1 MNRLA
6 IALAPLILAA
16 SAFSAHAQDPH
27 AGHTMPATPALTRP
41 APDPVVRPQTPTRP
55 ATQDPHAG
63 HVMPPAQTT
72 PATDPHAGHRM
83 PAQPVT
89 VDPHAGHIMPS
100 AQTPPEADP
109 HAGHVMP
116 AQSVPVDPHAG
127 HVMPTTPATQ
137 PDPHAGHDMPTTP
150 ATQPDPHAGHDMSTV
165 PPAQAA
171 DPHAGHDMST
181 MSMGPPDVPT
191 SADNP
196 GRPPEAPVPAAAL
209 SGPVHAADLVFGAD
223 TMAAARQVLVHENGD
238 VRTTAVIIDRLEAGL
253 GDDGETWLWDV
264 QGWSGGD
271 INRFWWKSEGEGDFD
286 GGLEETELQAL
297 YSRAVTPFW
306 DVQAGVRQDFRPDG
320 EDTTHLVLGLQGL
333 APYWWEVD
341 AAAFLSTEGD
351 LTARVEAEY
360 DQRITQRLILQPR
373 LEIDV
378 SASDIP
384 ELEIGSGLS
393 SVEAGLRL
401 RYEFRKEFAPYVGVE
416 WSRSFG
422 DTADY
427 IEARGGE
434 AQDTRFVVGLKAW
447 F

>member
-6 IALAPLILAA
+6 VALAPLILAA
-16 SAFSAHAQDPH
+16 SAFSAQAQDPH
-27 AGHTMPATPALTRP
+27 AAHRMPTSPPQSSASP
-41 APDPVVRPQTPTRP
+41 APVASQAPTPP

-63 HVMPPAQTT
+63 HVMPAQAPPA
-72 PATDPHAGHRM
+72 
-83 PAQPVT
+83 
-89 VDPHAGHIMPS
+89 
-100 AQTPPEADP
+100 ADP
-109 HAGHVMP
+109 HAGHQMP
-116 AQSVPVDPHAG
+116 AQPATADPHA
-127 HVMPTTPATQ
+127 
-137 PDPHAGHDMPTTP
+137 DHDMPTTAP
-150 ATQPDPHAGHDMSTV
+150 TQSDPHAGHDMSTMS
-165 PPAQAA
+165 PAQA

-196 GRPPEAPVPAAAL
+196 GRPPEDPLPTAAL
-209 SGPVHAADLVFGAD
+209 SGPVHAADLIFGTEA
-223 TMAAARQVLVHENGD
+223 MAAARQTLIRENGD
-238 VRTTAVIIDRLEAGL
+238 VRTTAVIIDRLEAGF
-253 GDDGETWLWDV
+253 GDEDETYLWDV
-264 QGWSGGD
+264 QGWTGGD
-271 INRFWWKSEGEGDFD
+271 LNRFWWKSEGEGDF
-286 GGLEETELQAL
+286 GGELEEAEVQAL
-297 YSRAVTPFW
+297 YSRAVSPFW

-333 APYWWEVD
+333 APYWWEID
-341 AAAFLSTEGD
+341 AAAFLSTDGD
-351 LTARVEAEY
+351 LTARFEAEY

-373 LEIDV
+373 LEIDA

-416 WSRSFG
+416 WGRALG

-434 AQDTRFVVGLKAW
+434 ADDTRFVIGLKAW

>member
-6 IALAPLILAA
+6 VALAPLILAA
-16 SAFSAHAQDPH
+16 SAFSAQAQDPH
-27 AGHTMPATPALTRP
+27 AGHTMPPASARLAP
-41 APDPVVRPQTPTRP
+41 APAPTPQAPARPP
-55 ATQDPHAG
+55 AQDPHAG
-63 HVMPPAQTT
+63 HVMPPAQTP
-72 PATDPHAGHRM
+72 PA
-83 PAQPVT
+83 
-89 VDPHAGHIMPS
+89 
-100 AQTPPEADP
+100 ADP
-109 HAGHVMP
+109 HAGHQMP
-116 AQSVPVDPHAG
+116 AQAAPV
-127 HVMPTTPATQ
+127 
-137 PDPHAGHDMPTTP
+137 
-150 ATQPDPHAGHDMSTV
+150 DPHAGHDMSTMQPV
-165 PPAQAA
+165 APSDPHAGHDMSAMAPAQAA

-181 MSMGPPDVPT
+181 MSMGPPDAPT

-196 GRPPEAPVPAAAL
+196 GRPPEDPLPAAAL
-209 SGPVHAADLVFGAD
+209 SSPIHAADLVFGAD
-223 TMAAARQVLVHENGD
+223 AMAAARQTLVRENGD
-238 VRTTAVIIDRLEAGL
+238 VRTTAVIIDRLEAGF
-253 GDDGETWLWDV
+253 GDDGESYLWDV
-264 QGWSGGD
+264 QGWTGGD
-271 INRFWWKSEGEGDFD
+271 INRFWWKSEGEGDFG
-286 GGLEETELQAL
+286 GGLEQAELQAL

-306 DVQAGVRQDFRPDG
+306 DLQAGVRQDFRPDG

-333 APYWWEVD
+333 APYWWEID

-373 LEIDV
+373 LEIDA

-393 SVEAGLRL
+393 SIEAGLRL

-416 WSRSFG
+416 WSRAFG

-434 AQDTRFVVGLKAW
+434 ADDVRFVIGLKAW

>member
-1 MNRLA
+1 MNRLVV
-6 IALAPLILAA
+6 ALAPLILAA
-16 SAFSAHAQDPH
+16 SAFSARAQDPH
-27 AGHTMPATPALTRP
+27 AGHVMPAPARP
-41 APDPVVRPQTPTRP
+41 APAPTPAPQAPTRP
-55 ATQDPHAG
+55 PAQDPHAG
-63 HVMPPAQTT
+63 HVMPPAQTR
-72 PATDPHAGHRM
+72 PA
-83 PAQPVT
+83 
-89 VDPHAGHIMPS
+89 
-100 AQTPPEADP
+100 ADP
-109 HAGHVMP
+109 HAGHQMP
-116 AQSVPVDPHAG
+116 AQ
-127 HVMPTTPATQ
+127 PA
-137 PDPHAGHDMPTTP
+137 AV
-150 ATQPDPHAGHDMSTV
+150 DPHAGHDMST
-165 PPAQAA
+165 PAPAQL

-181 MSMGPPDVPT
+181 MAPAQPDPHTGHDPSTMNMGPPDVPT
-191 SADNP
+191 SADSP
-196 GRPPEAPVPAAAL
+196 GRPPEDPLPDAAL
-209 SGPVHAADLVFGAD
+209 GGPIHAADLVFGAE
-223 TMAAARQVLVHENGD
+223 TMAASRRALVRENGD
-238 VRTTAVIIDRLEAGL
+238 VRITAVIIDRLEAGF
-253 GDDGETWLWDV
+253 GDDGESYLWDV

-271 INRFWWKSEGEGDFD
+271 INRFWWKSEGEGEFD
-286 GGLEETELQAL
+286 GRLEETELQAL

-306 DVQAGVRQDFRPDG
+306 DVQAGVRQDLRPDG

-333 APYWWEVD
+333 AAHWWEVD

-373 LEIDV
+373 LEIDA

-422 DTADY
+422 DTANY

-434 AQDTRFVVGLKAW
+434 PEDTRFVVGLKAW

>member
-1 MNRLA
+1 MKRLA
-6 IALAPLILAA
+6 LALAPLILAA
-16 SAFSAHAQDPH
+16 SAFNAQAQDPH
-27 AGHTMPATPALTRP
+27 AGHAMPAPARP
-41 APDPVVRPQTPTRP
+41 APVPAPSPQTPPRP
-55 ATQDPHAG
+55 AAQDPHAG
-63 HVMPPAQTT
+63 HVMPPA
-72 PATDPHAGHRM
+72 P
-83 PAQPVT
+83 
-89 VDPHAGHIMPS
+89 
-100 AQTPPEADP
+100 TPPA
-109 HAGHVMP
+109 A
-116 AQSVPVDPHAG
+116 
-127 HVMPTTPATQ
+127 
-137 PDPHAGHDMPTTP
+137 DPHAGHDMSTMAP
-150 ATQPDPHAGHDMSTV
+150 AQPDPHAGHDMSTMQ
-165 PPAQAA
+165 PAQA

-191 SADNP
+191 SADDP
-196 GRPPEAPVPAAAL
+196 GRPAETPIPAAAL
-209 SGPVHAADLVFGAD
+209 SGPTHAADLVFGAEA
-223 TMAAARQVLVHENGD
+223 MAASRQTLIAENGD
-238 VRTTAVIIDRLEAGL
+238 VRTTAVIIDRLEAGF
-253 GDDGETWLWDV
+253 GDGGDTYLWDV

-271 INRFWWKSEGEGDFD
+271 INRFWWKSEGEGDF
-286 GGLEETELQAL
+286 GGNLEEAELQAL

-306 DVQAGVRQDFRPDG
+306 DVQAGMRQDFRPDG

-333 APYWWEVD
+333 APHWFEID

-373 LEIDV
+373 VEIDA

-384 ELEIGSGLS
+384 GLEIGSGLS

-422 DTADY
+422 NTADY

-434 AQDTRFVVGLKAW
+434 AENTRFVVGLKAW

>member
-6 IALAPLILAA
+6 VALAPLILAA
-16 SAFSAHAQDPH
+16 GAFSAQAQDPH
-27 AGHTMPATPALTRP
+27 AGHAMPPPPRTQPATPV
-41 APDPVVRPQTPTRP
+41 PDPHAGHQTPP
-55 ATQDPHAG
+55 PVAAQDPHAG
-63 HVMPPAQTT
+63 HVMPPAS
-72 PATDPHAGHRM
+72 PPPVTDSHAGHRM
-83 PAQPVT
+83 PAQPAT
-89 VDPHAGHIMPS
+89 V
-100 AQTPPEADP
+100 
-109 HAGHVMP
+109 
-116 AQSVPVDPHAG
+116 
-127 HVMPTTPATQ
+127 
-137 PDPHAGHDMPTTP
+137 
-150 ATQPDPHAGHDMSTV
+150 DPHAGHDMSTMA
-165 PPAQAA
+165 PAQA
-171 DPHAGHDMST
+171 DPHAGHDMSA

-196 GRPPEAPVPAAAL
+196 GRPPEDPLPAAAL
-209 SGPVHAADLVFGAD
+209 GGPVHAADLVFGAEA
-223 TMAAARQVLVHENGD
+223 MAASRRALVRENGD
-238 VRTTAVIIDRLEAGL
+238 VRITAVILDRLEAGF
-253 GDDGETWLWDV
+253 GDDEETWLWDV

-271 INRFWWKSEGEGDFD
+271 INRFWWKSEGEGGLDD
-286 GGLEETELQAL
+286 GLEEAELQAL

-306 DVQAGVRQDFRPDG
+306 DVQAGVRQDVRPDG

-341 AAAFLSTEGD
+341 AAAFLSTDGD
-351 LTARVEAEY
+351 MTARVEAEY
-360 DQRITQRLILQPR
+360 DQRITQRWILQPR
-373 LEIDV
+373 LEIDA

-434 AQDTRFVVGLKAW
+434 PETTRFVVGLKAW